1 MTIARS
7 TAAEKRANREA
18 RKARKAAVAHAM
30 QHLMNAIEREL
41 RPKLKEMGVII
52 TDASFQVA
60 GSNEWTE
67 AAIEAILND
76 EDLPPFPWEE
86 S

>member
-1 MTIARS
+1 MSAS
-7 TAAEKRANREA
+7 RET
-18 RKARKAAVAHAM
+18 RKARKAAVAHAT
-30 QHLMNAIEREL
+30 QHLVRAIEREL
-41 RPKLKEMGVII
+41 RPKLKEMGVIM
-52 TDASFQVA
+52 TGASFEVV
-60 GSNEWTE
+60 GGDEWGE